1 MKKIFREIF
10 NVVLI
15 ILGILSAGMG
25 LKGFLL
31 SSRFI
36 DGGVTGV
43 SMLVA
48 EVAHFPLSILILI
61 FNLPF
66 IALGYK
72 QIGKKFAVKSALA
85 IGGLAIALATIS
97 YPDVTPDKLL
107 TAVFGGFFIG
117 AGSVWQ
123 FAAARFWTERKL
135 LLCSSAKVVT
145 S

>member
-1 MKKIFREIF
+1 MRKIFRESLNI
-10 NVVLI
+10 VLI

-43 SMLVA
+43 SMVVA

-85 IGGLAIALATIS
+85 IGVLAIALATIS
-97 YPDVTPDKLL
+97 YPHVTPDKLL

-117 AGSVWQ
+117 AGYRSGNSRRRGFGRNGSCY
-123 FAAARFWTERKL
+123 FAHQQK
-135 LLCSSAKVVT
+135 
-145 S
+145 